1 MVSVKDTIKRVVNT
15 ARCDPGT
22 PILCAN
28 PLTELAIVEKPIAAN
43 IPNGRTYRARA
54 WRKASKLELSK
65 NTPTRTVIPRER
77 RIRLNLFP

>member
-1 MVSVKDTIKRVVNT
+1 MVSVKVTIKRVVN
-15 ARCDPGT
+15 ASGYDLGI

-28 PLTELAIVEKPIAAN
+28 PLIEMAIVEKPIAAN

-54 WRKASKLELSK
+54 WRKESKSELNRK
-65 NTPTRTVIPRER
+65 TPTKTVIPRER